1 VHNEIGGDIT
11 GNVVQA
17 GHIGS
22 VRIAAPVPTALA
34 GLPPD
39 EGFSGRT
46 AELAVLAD
54 ALGPH
59 GVPIITV
66 AGPPGV
72 GKSAIAVHAATAA
85 ADAYPGG
92 VLFVDLHGYDSA
104 RRIDANTA
112 LGSLLRALGVRGE
125 HIPADQGER
134 ETLYRSELARRTQR
148 MLVVAD
154 NASDAEQV
162 LPLRPGDTTH
172 RLLVTSRH
180 TLPLPHARRMEIDV
194 LLPGDSVAVLNDAL
208 RAAGDATI
216 GDPAIAAELAT
227 LCGHLPLALR
237 ITAQLVADQPES
249 AGELAGILRDT
260 RSRLGELA
268 YGDSAAVRAAFD
280 ASYQRLP
287 ADQARLFRLLSVHPG
302 PHFGRQAASALV
314 AEPLDVTRH
323 LLDGLRRAHLIEPA
337 SEPGRYR
344 FHDLLSLYA
353 AQCCRAEERSAA
365 VDGLL
370 EFYGATDITDV
381 ERPNFVAVTVL
392 AAATGHDARV
402 LALATTLFPYL
413 NRRQH
418 WPESVTVN
426 ECGVQAARRLGDRR
440 QESYCLARLGVTY
453 RGMGLGEQALP
464 RLHEALVIAQDIGDV
479 RAAGA
484 TMNSLGAAYRQ
495 VGRWAEAE
503 HWLRQGL
510 ASCQAVGDRYGEAI
524 SLNSLAGVCKALKRL
539 DEALDYYQRALQ
551 ARRETGDT
559 HGEGMTLS
567 GLGNLNRDLGRHA
580 EALDHFQEALVVRR
594 AAGDEIG
601 EAITL
606 RGIGDTYVGLGRI
619 DVALEHYLL
628 ALRGFER
635 ANSPRDVEQ
644 VQGLIDSV
652 STAHP
657 PADRRAGIDDPG
669 RTGADRD
676 S

>member
-1 VHNEIGGDIT
+1 VHNEIGGDVA

-22 VRIAAPVPTALA
+22 ITIAAPVPVALA

-46 AELAVLAD
+46 AELAVLAE
-54 ALGPH
+54 ALGPD
-59 GVPIITV
+59 GVPIVTV

-72 GKSAIAVHAATAA
+72 GKSALAVRAATVA
-85 ADAYPGG
+85 ADSYPGG
-92 VLFVDLHGYDSA
+92 VLFVDLHGYDFA
-104 RRIDANTA
+104 RRIDANAA
-112 LGSLLRALGVRGE
+112 LGSLLRALGVRGK
-125 HIPADQGER
+125 HIPAGQGER
-134 ETLYRSELARRTQR
+134 ETLYRSELARRGQR

-154 NASDAEQV
+154 NASDTEQV

-180 TLPLPHARRMEIDV
+180 TLPIPHARRIEMDV
-194 LLPGDSVAVLNDAL
+194 LLPDDSVAVLNDAL

-216 GDPAIAAELAT
+216 DDPAVAAELAT

-237 ITAQLVADQPES
+237 ITGELLADQPDS
-249 AGELAGILRDT
+249 AGELVGILRDT

-302 PHFGRQAASALV
+302 PHFSREAASALV
-314 AEPLDVTRH
+314 AEPVDVTRH

-337 SEPGRYR
+337 TGPGRYR
-344 FHDLLSLYA
+344 FHDLLLLYA
-353 AQCCRAEERSAA
+353 AQRCEPYERPAA
-365 VDGLL
+365 IDGLL
-370 EFYGATDITDV
+370 DFYGAADITDI

-392 AAATGHDARV
+392 AAATRHDAHV
-402 LALATTLFPYL
+402 LDLAAALFPYF

-418 WPESVTVN
+418 WLESVTVN
-426 ECGVQAARRLGDRR
+426 ECGVQAARRLGDRV

-453 RGMGLGEQALP
+453 RGMDLCEQALTC
-464 RLHEALVIAQDIGDV
+464 LNEAFAIERDIGDV
-479 RAAGA
+479 RGAGN

-495 VGRWAEAE
+495 MGQFDKAEE
-503 HWLRQGL
+503 CLRHGL
-510 ASCQAVGDRYGEAI
+510 ARCQEVGDRYGEAI
-524 SLNSLAGVCKALKRL
+524 SLNSLAGVCKALKRF
-539 DEALDYYQRALQ
+539 DDALDCYQRALEL
-551 ARRETGDT
+551 RRETGDT
-559 HGEGMTLS
+559 HGEGMTLN
-567 GLGNLNRDLGRHA
+567 GLGNLHRDLRRHA
-580 EALDHFQEALVVRR
+580 EALDHFNEALAVRR
-594 AAGDEIG
+594 AARDEIG

-606 RGIGDTYVGLGRI
+606 RGMGSTYVGLGQI
-619 DVALEHYLL
+619 NVALEHYRL

-635 ANSPRDVEQ
+635 ANSPRDVEH

-652 STAHP
+652 SHETDQP
-657 PADRRAGIDDPG
+657 SGTWV
-669 RTGADRD
+669 TGYM
-676 S
+676 